1 MGRNAISMATVVDLY
16 FHNVDG
22 EGRCVPYIADEDS
35 VQYACEQCVVGGEG
49 TLTFDGY
56 FYVNDAA
63 ELTPPLGSLEPRGAS
78 VLPVPLAQGG
88 ATPEEAQM
96 QPWERPSRYS
106 RHLPMQLRMVMQRRE
121 KEPAR
126 REVMPEGGTRYHYN
140 VLETHDCIIEVYK
153 RITHESTN
161 RVSEIEDDD
170 GEPMSV
176 CFFPTN
182 RQTLYFRIVEVP
194 RHSVS

>member
-1 MGRNAISMATVVDLY
+1 MSATPPTVVELY
-16 FHNVDG
+16 IHNVNG
-22 EGRCVPYIADEDS
+22 EDRCVPFIADEDS
-35 VQYACEQCVVGGEG
+35 VQYVCEQCVVGGEG

-63 ELTPPLGSLEPRGAS
+63 ELTP
-78 VLPVPLAQGG
+78 
-88 ATPEEAQM
+88 EEEQM
-96 QPWERPSRYS
+96 QPWERPTRYS
-106 RHLPMQLRMVMQRRE
+106 RNLPMQLRMVMQRRE
-121 KEPAR
+121 KEPAQ
-126 REVMPEGGTRYHYN
+126 REVTPEGWTRYHYN

-153 RITHESTN
+153 RVTHESTN
-161 RVSEIEDDD
+161 VISEIEDGG

-182 RQTLYFRIVEVP
+182 RQTLYFRIVELP